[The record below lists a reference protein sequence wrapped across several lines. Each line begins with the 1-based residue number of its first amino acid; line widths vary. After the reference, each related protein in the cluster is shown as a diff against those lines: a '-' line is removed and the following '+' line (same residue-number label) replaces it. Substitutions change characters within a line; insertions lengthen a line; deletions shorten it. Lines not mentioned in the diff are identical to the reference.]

1 EESTVWVG
9 GLDRIHRARGIIR
22 CFDLSAT
29 PFAPSGKKA
38 TEEAL
43 FPWIVSDFGLN
54 DAIESGLVKTPRVV
68 IRDDANVDANLRS
81 RLYHIYVDATVKDD
95 INRKAE
101 EGEPLPDLIKNAYLL
116 LGKDWKAAKD
126 AWEKAGYK
134 IPPVMITVANTT
146 YTSARIKYSFDHD
159 VFLLSVAGLGDLCDQ
174 EKTLQ
179 IDSRILDKAEAE
191 TEEVYIIA

>member
-1 EESTVWVG
+1 VKKENIEESTVWIG
-9 GLDRIHRARGIIR
+9 GLDRIHRTRGIIR

-43 FPWIVSDFGLN
+43 FLWIVSDFGLN

-81 RLYHIYVDATVKDD
+81 RLYHIYMDATVKVD

-101 EGEPLPDLIKNAYLL
+101 ERK
-116 LGKDWKAAKD
+116 
-126 AWEKAGYK
+126 
-134 IPPVMITVANTT
+134 
-146 YTSARIKYSFDHD
+146 S
-159 VFLLSVAGLGDLCDQ
+159 
-174 EKTLQ
+174 
-179 IDSRILDKAEAE
+179 
-191 TEEVYIIA
+191 